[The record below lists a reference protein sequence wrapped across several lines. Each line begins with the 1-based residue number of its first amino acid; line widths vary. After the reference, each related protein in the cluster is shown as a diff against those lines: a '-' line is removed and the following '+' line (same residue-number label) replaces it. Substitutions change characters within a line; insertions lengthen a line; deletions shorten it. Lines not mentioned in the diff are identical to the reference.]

1 MKKKIS
7 TMKRKSDE
15 MQKSHEETVSQQNS
29 LIQSQNHTIQTQVGL
44 EGFSSE
50 KFEMDYEFMMR
61 GNDCYDSA
69 FYVTN

>member
-1 MKKKIS
+1 
-7 TMKRKSDE
+7 MKRKSDE

-69 FYVTN
+69 LYVTN